1 VVKDPRFK
9 VAGAILCVCPNPDKP
24 DPNKIYFYHENTKV
38 RKHEKENLIS
48 HFLFFR
54 GFVIVFNSFANFAC
68 LRACL
73 SAVQTAQA
81 GNAQTDTNFTIK
93 GLICRACTQARPCQ

>member
-1 VVKDPRFK
+1 MVKDPRFK
-9 VAGAILCVCPNPDKP
+9 VAGAILCICPNPDKP

-54 GFVIVFNSFANFAC
+54 GFVIVLNSFANFAC

-73 SAVQTAQA
+73 SAVQAAQA
-81 GNAQTDTNFTIK
+81 GTNFTTK
-93 GLICRACTQARPCQ
+93 RLTQINWNEEMVHGSRG

>member
-1 VVKDPRFK
+1 VTSINLR
-9 VAGAILCVCPNPDKP
+9 LVCQEISHLFAHFLELIFSLPNPNKP
-24 DPNKIYFYHENTKV
+24 EPNKIYFYHENTNV

-73 SAVQTAQA
+73 SAVPAAQA
-81 GNAQTDTNFTIK
+81 GADRQRTGRHELYN
-93 GLICRACTQARPCQ
+93 

>member
-1 VVKDPRFK
+1 VTSINLR
-9 VAGAILCVCPNPDKP
+9 LVCQEISHLFAHFLELIFSLPNPNKP
-24 DPNKIYFYHENTKV
+24 EPNKIYFYHENTNV

-68 LRACL
+68 LRL
-73 SAVQTAQA
+73 PV
-81 GNAQTDTNFTIK
+81 
-93 GLICRACTQARPCQ
+93 CRAGGTGRRRQATHRQARTL